1 MARKLNHDETGVLP
15 GMDDQSTQAST
26 PEAPVAKRRSTASR
40 PPRLTRFRLIAASVI
55 FVLVAGLSLYAFQL
69 LEQFLIRD
77 KRFAV
82 AMPDGAPEQVIRI
95 SGAAHASVR
104 TIEGV
109 FEQDFGRSLYLV
121 PMDERLA
128 TLRTVD
134 WVRDA
139 SIARVWPN
147 RLVVNVTERVPV
159 AFVTSP
165 PSRFAL
171 IDADGVILTPAQDR
185 FNLPVLRG
193 VKESDSLEVRHQAVQ
208 RMSHLLSDLG
218 DAVKDIAEIDV
229 SQPENLAIFR
239 PHDGRIVKLL
249 LGDRDYAQRYQTFL
263 NHVSD
268 IDARVPGAKVLD
280 LRLDDRITVVEAVE

>member
-1 MARKLNHDETGVLP
+1 MARKLNHDGVGELP
-15 GMDDQSTQAST
+15 GMDAQSPTID
-26 PEAPVAKRRSTASR
+26 APAPRRRLSPAK
-40 PPRLTRFRLIAASVI
+40 PPRLTRFRLIAGSVV
-55 FVLVAGLSLYAFQL
+55 FVLVSGLSLYAFQL

-77 KRFAV
+77 KRFAM

-109 FEQDFGRSLYLV
+109 FAQDFGRSLYLV
-121 PMDERLA
+121 PMAERLA
-128 TLRTVD
+128 SLRTVD

-147 RLVVNVTERVPV
+147 RLVVNVSERVPV
-159 AFVTSP
+159 AFVTLP

-171 IDADGVILTPAQDR
+171 IDADGVILPPAQDR
-185 FNLPVLRG
+185 FSLPVLRG
-193 VKESDSLEVRHQAVQ
+193 VKVSDSLEVRQQAVQ
-208 RMSHLLSDLG
+208 RMTRLLSDLG
-218 DAVKDIAEIDV
+218 DEVKDIAEIDV
-229 SQPENLAIFR
+229 SQPDNLAIFR

-249 LGDRDYAQRYQTFL
+249 LGDRDYALRYQTFL